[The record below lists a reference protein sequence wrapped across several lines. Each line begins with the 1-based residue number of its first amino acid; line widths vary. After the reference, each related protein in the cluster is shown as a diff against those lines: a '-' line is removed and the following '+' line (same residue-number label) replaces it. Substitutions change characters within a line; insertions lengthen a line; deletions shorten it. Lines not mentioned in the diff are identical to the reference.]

1 MKKFLC
7 LLLTVCLI
15 FTFAACTASDQPQ
28 DPDTDN
34 PAAGDNAAGA
44 ETPGD
49 ADSADTDQG
58 DMEASKPDADAQDP
72 EHAEKDDQSKDDQ
85 NSKTDV
91 KPSTKPADTNK
102 ADTDKKPSASTSKPS
117 TSKPSASKPSTSKPS
132 ASDKNDSSKSDAPTS
147 PLNLLNTVWKSY
159 SEDDK
164 FPASGGDYSE
174 ENAKDDAPGKFD
186 VSDSAVLESTLA
198 VPEASADLLK
208 KAASLTH
215 MMNLNTFTAG
225 AFQLKDS
232 KNADKFAKAMKES
245 IENRHWVCG
254 FPDKFVIIKV
264 NGYVVSAFG
273 AADLIDTFKSKTLK
287 AYQDAKVY
295 CEENIE

>member
-7 LLLTVCLI
+7 LLLAVCLV
-15 FTFAACTASDQPQ
+15 FSFAACTASDQPQ

-34 PAAGDNAAGA
+34 PAAGDNAAGSENA
-44 ETPGD
+44 GNTAGADTGKEDQD
-49 ADSADTDQG
+49 ADPSGEDSAQKPDDHQKDDATKED
-58 DMEASKPDADAQDP
+58 EASKPEQ
-72 EHAEKDDQSKDDQ
+72 
-85 NSKTDV
+85 
-91 KPSTKPADTNK
+91 
-102 ADTDKKPSASTSKPS
+102 KPSASTDKPAA
-117 TSKPSASKPSTSKPS
+117 SKPSASKPSTSKPS
-132 ASDKNDSSKSDAPTS
+132 ADKHDTDKANKPSS

-198 VPEASADLLK
+198 VPEDSADLLK

-232 KNADKFAKAMKES
+232 KNANKFAKAMKES
-245 IENRHWVCG
+245 IENRRWVCG

-273 AADLIDTFKSKTLK
+273 AEDLIDTFKSKTLK

>member
-7 LLLTVCLI
+7 LLLAVCLV
-15 FTFAACTASDQPQ
+15 FSFAACTANDQPQ

-34 PAAGDNAAGA
+34 PAAGDNAAGSESA
-44 ETPGD
+44 GDTAGADTGKEDQD
-49 ADSADTDQG
+49 ADPSGEDSAQKPDDHQKDDTTKED
-58 DMEASKPDADAQDP
+58 EASKPEQ
-72 EHAEKDDQSKDDQ
+72 
-85 NSKTDV
+85 
-91 KPSTKPADTNK
+91 
-102 ADTDKKPSASTSKPS
+102 KPSASTDKPAA
-117 TSKPSASKPSTSKPS
+117 SKPSASKPSTSKPS
-132 ASDKNDSSKSDAPTS
+132 ADKHDTDKANKPSS

-198 VPEASADLLK
+198 VPEDSADLLK

-232 KNADKFAKAMKES
+232 KNADKFAKAMKEG
-245 IENRHWVCG
+245 IENRRWVCG

>member
-7 LLLTVCLI
+7 LLLAVCLV
-15 FTFAACTASDQPQ
+15 FSFAACTANDQPQ

-34 PAAGDNAAGA
+34 PAAGDNAAGSENA
-44 ETPGD
+44 GNTAGADTGKEDQD
-49 ADSADTDQG
+49 ADPSGEDSAQKPDDHQKDDTTKED
-58 DMEASKPDADAQDP
+58 EASKPEQ
-72 EHAEKDDQSKDDQ
+72 
-85 NSKTDV
+85 
-91 KPSTKPADTNK
+91 
-102 ADTDKKPSASTSKPS
+102 KPSASTDKPAA
-117 TSKPSASKPSTSKPS
+117 SKPSASKPSTSKPS
-132 ASDKNDSSKSDAPTS
+132 ADKHDTDKANKPSS

-198 VPEASADLLK
+198 VPEDSADLLK
-208 KAASLTH
+208 NAASLTH

-245 IENRHWVCG
+245 IENRRWVCG

-273 AADLIDTFKSKTLK
+273 AEDLIDTFKSKTLK

>member
-7 LLLTVCLI
+7 LLLAVCLV
-15 FTFAACTASDQPQ
+15 FSFAACTASDQPQ

-34 PAAGDNAAGA
+34 PAAGDNAAGSENA
-44 ETPGD
+44 GNTAGADTGKEDQD
-49 ADSADTDQG
+49 ADPSGEDSAQKPDDHQKDDTTKED
-58 DMEASKPDADAQDP
+58 EASKPEQ
-72 EHAEKDDQSKDDQ
+72 
-85 NSKTDV
+85 
-91 KPSTKPADTNK
+91 KPSVSTDKPA
-102 ADTDKKPSASTSKPS
+102 A
-117 TSKPSASKPSTSKPS
+117 SKPSASKPSTSKPS
-132 ASDKNDSSKSDAPTS
+132 ADKHDTDKANKPSS

-198 VPEASADLLK
+198 VPEDSADLLK

-232 KNADKFAKAMKES
+232 KNADKFAKAMKEG
-245 IENRHWVCG
+245 IENRRWVCG

>member
-7 LLLTVCLI
+7 LLLAVCLV
-15 FTFAACTASDQPQ
+15 FSFAACTASDQPQ

-34 PAAGDNAAGA
+34 PAAGDNAAGRENA
-44 ETPGD
+44 GNTAGADTGKEDQNADPSGE
-49 ADSADTDQG
+49 DSAQKPDDHQKDDTTKED
-58 DMEASKPDADAQDP
+58 EASKPEQ
-72 EHAEKDDQSKDDQ
+72 
-85 NSKTDV
+85 
-91 KPSTKPADTNK
+91 
-102 ADTDKKPSASTSKPS
+102 KPSASTDKPAA
-117 TSKPSASKPSTSKPS
+117 SKPSASKPSTSKPS
-132 ASDKNDSSKSDAPTS
+132 ADKHDTDKANKPSS

-198 VPEASADLLK
+198 VPEDSADLLK
-208 KAASLTH
+208 NAASLTH

-245 IENRHWVCG
+245 IENRRWVCG

-273 AADLIDTFKSKTLK
+273 AEDLIDTFKSKTLK

>member
-7 LLLTVCLI
+7 LLLAVCLV
-15 FTFAACTASDQPQ
+15 FSFAACTANDQPQ

-34 PAAGDNAAGA
+34 PAAGDNAAGSENA
-44 ETPGD
+44 GNTAGADTGKEDQD
-49 ADSADTDQG
+49 ADPSGEDSAQKPDDHQKDDTTKED
-58 DMEASKPDADAQDP
+58 EASKPEQ
-72 EHAEKDDQSKDDQ
+72 
-85 NSKTDV
+85 
-91 KPSTKPADTNK
+91 
-102 ADTDKKPSASTSKPS
+102 KPSASTDKPAA
-117 TSKPSASKPSTSKPS
+117 SKPSASKPSTSKPS
-132 ASDKNDSSKSDAPTS
+132 ADKHDTDKANKPSS

-198 VPEASADLLK
+198 VPEDSADLLK

-245 IENRHWVCG
+245 IENRRWVCG

>member
-7 LLLTVCLI
+7 LLLAVCLV
-15 FTFAACTASDQPQ
+15 FSFAACTANDQPQ

-34 PAAGDNAAGA
+34 PAAGDNAAGSENA
-44 ETPGD
+44 GNTAGADTGKEDQD
-49 ADSADTDQG
+49 ADPSGEDSAQKPDDHQKDDTTKED
-58 DMEASKPDADAQDP
+58 EASKPEQ
-72 EHAEKDDQSKDDQ
+72 
-85 NSKTDV
+85 
-91 KPSTKPADTNK
+91 
-102 ADTDKKPSASTSKPS
+102 KPSASTDKPAA
-117 TSKPSASKPSTSKPS
+117 SKPSASKPSTSKPS
-132 ASDKNDSSKSDAPTS
+132 ADKHDTDKANKPSS

-174 ENAKDDAPGKFD
+174 ENAKDDTPGKFD

-198 VPEASADLLK
+198 VPEDSADLLK

-245 IENRHWVCG
+245 IENRRWVCG

-273 AADLIDTFKSKTLK
+273 AEDLIDTFKSKTLK

>member
-7 LLLTVCLI
+7 LLLAVCLV
-15 FTFAACTASDQPQ
+15 FSFAACTASDQPQ

-34 PAAGDNAAGA
+34 PAAGDNAAGSESA
-44 ETPGD
+44 GDTAGADTGKEDQD
-49 ADSADTDQG
+49 ADPSGEDRAQKPDDHQKDDTTKED
-58 DMEASKPDADAQDP
+58 EASKPEQ
-72 EHAEKDDQSKDDQ
+72 
-85 NSKTDV
+85 
-91 KPSTKPADTNK
+91 
-102 ADTDKKPSASTSKPS
+102 KPSASTDKPAA
-117 TSKPSASKPSTSKPS
+117 SKPSASKPSTSKPS
-132 ASDKNDSSKSDAPTS
+132 ADKHDTDKANKPSS

-198 VPEASADLLK
+198 VPEDSADLLK

-245 IENRHWVCG
+245 IENRRWVCG

-273 AADLIDTFKSKTLK
+273 AEDLIDTFKSKTLK

>member
-7 LLLTVCLI
+7 LLLAVCLV
-15 FTFAACTASDQPQ
+15 FSFAACTANDQPQ
-28 DPDTDN
+28 DPDMDN
-34 PAAGDNAAGA
+34 PAAGDNAAGSESA
-44 ETPGD
+44 GDTAGADTGKEDQD
-49 ADSADTDQG
+49 ADPSGEDSAQKPDDHQKDDTTKED
-58 DMEASKPDADAQDP
+58 EASKPEQ
-72 EHAEKDDQSKDDQ
+72 
-85 NSKTDV
+85 
-91 KPSTKPADTNK
+91 
-102 ADTDKKPSASTSKPS
+102 KPSASTDKPAA
-117 TSKPSASKPSTSKPS
+117 SKPSASKPSTSKPS
-132 ASDKNDSSKSDAPTS
+132 ADKHDTDKANKPSS

-198 VPEASADLLK
+198 VPEDSADLLK

-232 KNADKFAKAMKES
+232 KNADKFAKAMKEG
-245 IENRHWVCG
+245 IENRRWVCG

>member
-7 LLLTVCLI
+7 LLLAVCLV
-15 FTFAACTASDQPQ
+15 FSFAACTASDQPQ

-34 PAAGDNAAGA
+34 PAAGDNAAGSENA
-44 ETPGD
+44 GNTAGADTGKEDQD
-49 ADSADTDQG
+49 ADPSGEDSAQKPDDHQKDNITKED
-58 DMEASKPDADAQDP
+58 EASKPEQ
-72 EHAEKDDQSKDDQ
+72 
-85 NSKTDV
+85 
-91 KPSTKPADTNK
+91 
-102 ADTDKKPSASTSKPS
+102 KPSASTDKPAA
-117 TSKPSASKPSTSKPS
+117 SKPSASKPSTSKPS
-132 ASDKNDSSKSDAPTS
+132 ADKHDTDKANKPSS

-198 VPEASADLLK
+198 VPEDSADLLK

-245 IENRHWVCG
+245 IENRRWVCG

-273 AADLIDTFKSKTLK
+273 AEDLIDTFKSKTLK

>member
-7 LLLTVCLI
+7 LLLAVCLV
-15 FTFAACTASDQPQ
+15 FSFAACTASDQPQ

-34 PAAGDNAAGA
+34 PAAGDNAAGSESA
-44 ETPGD
+44 GDTAGADTGKEDQD
-49 ADSADTDQG
+49 ADPSGEDSAQKPDDHQKDDTTKED
-58 DMEASKPDADAQDP
+58 EASKPEQ
-72 EHAEKDDQSKDDQ
+72 
-85 NSKTDV
+85 
-91 KPSTKPADTNK
+91 
-102 ADTDKKPSASTSKPS
+102 KPSASTDKPAA
-117 TSKPSASKPSTSKPS
+117 SKPSASKPSTSKPS
-132 ASDKNDSSKSDAPTS
+132 ADKHDTDKANKPSS

-164 FPASGGDYSE
+164 VPASGGDYSE

-198 VPEASADLLK
+198 VPEDSADLLK
-208 KAASLTH
+208 NAASLTH

-232 KNADKFAKAMKES
+232 KNANKFAKAMKES
-245 IENRHWVCG
+245 IENRRWVCG

-273 AADLIDTFKSKTLK
+273 AEDLIDTFKSKTLK

>member
-7 LLLTVCLI
+7 LLLAVCLV
-15 FTFAACTASDQPQ
+15 FSFAACTANDQPQ

-34 PAAGDNAAGA
+34 PAAGDNAAGSENA
-44 ETPGD
+44 GNTAGADTGKEDQNADPSGE
-49 ADSADTDQG
+49 DSAQKPDDHQKDDTTKED
-58 DMEASKPDADAQDP
+58 EASKPEQ
-72 EHAEKDDQSKDDQ
+72 
-85 NSKTDV
+85 
-91 KPSTKPADTNK
+91 
-102 ADTDKKPSASTSKPS
+102 KPSASTDKPAA
-117 TSKPSASKPSTSKPS
+117 SKPSASKPSTSKPS
-132 ASDKNDSSKSDAPTS
+132 ADKHDTDKANKPSS

-198 VPEASADLLK
+198 VPEDSADLLK

>member
-7 LLLTVCLI
+7 LLLAVCLV
-15 FTFAACTASDQPQ
+15 FSFAACTASVQPQ

-34 PAAGDNAAGA
+34 PAAGDNAAGSENA
-44 ETPGD
+44 GDTAGADTGKEDQD
-49 ADSADTDQG
+49 ADPSGEDSAQKPDDHQKDNITKED
-58 DMEASKPDADAQDP
+58 EASKPEQ
-72 EHAEKDDQSKDDQ
+72 
-85 NSKTDV
+85 
-91 KPSTKPADTNK
+91 
-102 ADTDKKPSASTSKPS
+102 KPSASTDKPAA
-117 TSKPSASKPSTSKPS
+117 SKPSASKPSTSKPS
-132 ASDKNDSSKSDAPTS
+132 ADKHDTDKANKPSS

-198 VPEASADLLK
+198 VPEDSADLLK

-245 IENRHWVCG
+245 IENRRWVCG

-273 AADLIDTFKSKTLK
+273 AEDLIDTFKSKTLK

>member
-7 LLLTVCLI
+7 LLLAVCLV
-15 FTFAACTASDQPQ
+15 FSFAACTASDQPQ

-34 PAAGDNAAGA
+34 PAAGDNAAGSESA
-44 ETPGD
+44 GDTAGADTGKEDQD
-49 ADSADTDQG
+49 ADPSGEDSAQKPDDHQKDDITKED
-58 DMEASKPDADAQDP
+58 EASKPEQ
-72 EHAEKDDQSKDDQ
+72 
-85 NSKTDV
+85 
-91 KPSTKPADTNK
+91 
-102 ADTDKKPSASTSKPS
+102 KPSASTDKPAA
-117 TSKPSASKPSTSKPS
+117 SKPSASKPSTSKPS
-132 ASDKNDSSKSDAPTS
+132 ADKHDTDKANKPSS

-198 VPEASADLLK
+198 VPEDSADLLK
-208 KAASLTH
+208 NAASLTH

-245 IENRHWVCG
+245 IENRRWVCG

-273 AADLIDTFKSKTLK
+273 AEDLIDTFKSKTLK

>member
-7 LLLTVCLI
+7 LLLAVCLV
-15 FTFAACTASDQPQ
+15 FSFAACTANDQPQ
-28 DPDTDN
+28 DPDMDN
-34 PAAGDNAAGA
+34 PAAGDNAAGSESA
-44 ETPGD
+44 GDTAGADTGKEDQD
-49 ADSADTDQG
+49 ADPSGEDSAQKPDDHQKDDTTKED
-58 DMEASKPDADAQDP
+58 EASKPEQ
-72 EHAEKDDQSKDDQ
+72 
-85 NSKTDV
+85 
-91 KPSTKPADTNK
+91 
-102 ADTDKKPSASTSKPS
+102 KPSASTDKPAA
-117 TSKPSASKPSTSKPS
+117 SKPSASKPSTSKPS
-132 ASDKNDSSKSDAPTS
+132 ADKHDTDKANKPSS

-198 VPEASADLLK
+198 VPEDSADLLE

-232 KNADKFAKAMKES
+232 KNADKFAKAMKEG
-245 IENRHWVCG
+245 IENRRWVCG

>member
-7 LLLTVCLI
+7 LLLAVCLV
-15 FTFAACTASDQPQ
+15 FSFAACTASDQPQ

-34 PAAGDNAAGA
+34 PAAGDNAAGSENA
-44 ETPGD
+44 GNTAGADTGKEDQD
-49 ADSADTDQG
+49 ADPSGEDSAQKPDDHQKDDATKED
-58 DMEASKPDADAQDP
+58 EASKPEQ
-72 EHAEKDDQSKDDQ
+72 
-85 NSKTDV
+85 
-91 KPSTKPADTNK
+91 
-102 ADTDKKPSASTSKPS
+102 KPSASTDKPAA
-117 TSKPSASKPSTSKPS
+117 SKPSASKPSTSKPS
-132 ASDKNDSSKSDAPTS
+132 ADKHDTDKANKPSS

-198 VPEASADLLK
+198 VPEDSADLLK
-208 KAASLTH
+208 NAASLTH

-232 KNADKFAKAMKES
+232 KNANKFAKAMKES
-245 IENRHWVCG
+245 IENRRWVCG

-273 AADLIDTFKSKTLK
+273 AEDLIDTFKSKTLK

>member
-7 LLLTVCLI
+7 LLLAVCLV
-15 FTFAACTASDQPQ
+15 FSFAACTASDQPQ

-34 PAAGDNAAGA
+34 PAAGDNAAGSENA
-44 ETPGD
+44 GNTAGADTGKEDQNADPSGE
-49 ADSADTDQG
+49 DSAQKPDDHQKDDTTKED
-58 DMEASKPDADAQDP
+58 EASKPEQ
-72 EHAEKDDQSKDDQ
+72 
-85 NSKTDV
+85 
-91 KPSTKPADTNK
+91 
-102 ADTDKKPSASTSKPS
+102 KPSASTDKPA

-132 ASDKNDSSKSDAPTS
+132 ADKHDTDKANKPSS

-198 VPEASADLLK
+198 VPEDSADLLK
-208 KAASLTH
+208 NAASLTH

-245 IENRHWVCG
+245 IENRRWVCG

-273 AADLIDTFKSKTLK
+273 AEDLIDTFKSKTLK

>member
-7 LLLTVCLI
+7 LLLAVCLV
-15 FTFAACTASDQPQ
+15 FSFAACTASDQPQ

-34 PAAGDNAAGA
+34 PAAGDNAAGSENA
-44 ETPGD
+44 GDTAGADTGKEDQD
-49 ADSADTDQG
+49 ADPSGEDSVQKPDDHQKDDTSKED
-58 DMEASKPDADAQDP
+58 EASKPEQ
-72 EHAEKDDQSKDDQ
+72 
-85 NSKTDV
+85 
-91 KPSTKPADTNK
+91 
-102 ADTDKKPSASTSKPS
+102 KPSASTDKPAA
-117 TSKPSASKPSTSKPS
+117 SKPSASKPSTSKPS
-132 ASDKNDSSKSDAPTS
+132 ADKHDTDKANKPSS

-198 VPEASADLLK
+198 VPEDSADLLK

-245 IENRHWVCG
+245 IENRRWVCG

-273 AADLIDTFKSKTLK
+273 AEDLIDTFKSKTLK

>member
-7 LLLTVCLI
+7 LLLAVCLV
-15 FTFAACTASDQPQ
+15 FSFAACTANDQPQ

-34 PAAGDNAAGA
+34 PAAGDNAAGSESA
-44 ETPGD
+44 GDTAGADTGKEDQD
-49 ADSADTDQG
+49 ADPSGEDSAQKPDDHQKDDTTKED
-58 DMEASKPDADAQDP
+58 EASKPEQ
-72 EHAEKDDQSKDDQ
+72 
-85 NSKTDV
+85 
-91 KPSTKPADTNK
+91 
-102 ADTDKKPSASTSKPS
+102 KPSASTDKPAA
-117 TSKPSASKPSTSKPS
+117 SKPSASKPSTSKPS
-132 ASDKNDSSKSDAPTS
+132 ADKHDTDKANKPSS

-198 VPEASADLLK
+198 VPEDSADLLK

-225 AFQLKDS
+225 TFQLKDS

-245 IENRHWVCG
+245 IENRRWVCG

-273 AADLIDTFKSKTLK
+273 AEDLIDTFKSKTLK

>member
-34 PAAGDNAAGA
+34 PAAGDNAAGSENA
-44 ETPGD
+44 GNTAGADTGKEDQD
-49 ADSADTDQG
+49 ADPSGEDSAQKPDDHQKDDTTKED
-58 DMEASKPDADAQDP
+58 EASKPEQ
-72 EHAEKDDQSKDDQ
+72 
-85 NSKTDV
+85 
-91 KPSTKPADTNK
+91 
-102 ADTDKKPSASTSKPS
+102 KPSASTDKPAA
-117 TSKPSASKPSTSKPS
+117 SKPSASKPSTSKPS
-132 ASDKNDSSKSDAPTS
+132 ADKHDTDKANKPSS

-198 VPEASADLLK
+198 VPEDSADLLK
-208 KAASLTH
+208 NAASLTH

-245 IENRHWVCG
+245 IENRRWVCG

-273 AADLIDTFKSKTLK
+273 AEDLIDTFKSKTLK

>member
-49 ADSADTDQG
+49 ADSTDTDQG
-58 DMEASKPDADAQDP
+58 DAEASKPDADAQDP

-102 ADTDKKPSASTSKPS
+102 ADADKKPSAST
-117 TSKPSASKPSTSKPS
+117 SKPSTSKPS

-174 ENAKDDAPGKFD
+174 ENAKDDAPGNFGL
-186 VSDSAVLESTLA
+186 SDSAVLESTLA

>member
-7 LLLTVCLI
+7 LLLAVCLV
-15 FTFAACTASDQPQ
+15 FSFAACTASDQPQ

-34 PAAGDNAAGA
+34 PAAGDDAAGSENA
-44 ETPGD
+44 GNTAGADTGKEDQNADPSGE
-49 ADSADTDQG
+49 DSAQKPDDHQKDDITKED
-58 DMEASKPDADAQDP
+58 EASKPEQ
-72 EHAEKDDQSKDDQ
+72 
-85 NSKTDV
+85 
-91 KPSTKPADTNK
+91 
-102 ADTDKKPSASTSKPS
+102 KPSASTDKPAA
-117 TSKPSASKPSTSKPS
+117 SKPSASKPSTSKPS
-132 ASDKNDSSKSDAPTS
+132 ADKHDTDKANKPSS

-198 VPEASADLLK
+198 VPEDSADLLK
-208 KAASLTH
+208 NAASLTH

-245 IENRHWVCG
+245 IENRRWVCG

-273 AADLIDTFKSKTLK
+273 AEDLIDTFKSKTLK
-287 AYQDAKVY
+287 AYRDAKVY

>member
-7 LLLTVCLI
+7 LLLAVCLV
-15 FTFAACTASDQPQ
+15 FSFAACTASDQPQ

-34 PAAGDNAAGA
+34 PAAGGNAAGSENA
-44 ETPGD
+44 GDTAGADTGKEDQD
-49 ADSADTDQG
+49 ADPSGEDSVQKPDDHQKDDTSKED
-58 DMEASKPDADAQDP
+58 EASKPEQ
-72 EHAEKDDQSKDDQ
+72 
-85 NSKTDV
+85 
-91 KPSTKPADTNK
+91 
-102 ADTDKKPSASTSKPS
+102 KPSASTDKPAA
-117 TSKPSASKPSTSKPS
+117 SKPSASKPSTSKPS
-132 ASDKNDSSKSDAPTS
+132 ADKHDTDKANKPSS

-198 VPEASADLLK
+198 VPEDSADLLK

-245 IENRHWVCG
+245 IENRRWVCG

-273 AADLIDTFKSKTLK
+273 AEDLIDTFKSKTLK

>member
-7 LLLTVCLI
+7 LLLAVCLV
-15 FTFAACTASDQPQ
+15 FSFAACTANDQPQ

-34 PAAGDNAAGA
+34 PAAGDNAAGSESA
-44 ETPGD
+44 GDTAGADTGKEDQD
-49 ADSADTDQG
+49 ADPSGEDSAQKPDDHQKDDTTKED
-58 DMEASKPDADAQDP
+58 EASKPEQ
-72 EHAEKDDQSKDDQ
+72 
-85 NSKTDV
+85 
-91 KPSTKPADTNK
+91 
-102 ADTDKKPSASTSKPS
+102 KPSASTDKPAA
-117 TSKPSASKPSTSKPS
+117 SKPSASKPSTSKPS
-132 ASDKNDSSKSDAPTS
+132 ADKHDTDKANKPSS

-198 VPEASADLLK
+198 VPEDSADLLK

-245 IENRHWVCG
+245 IENRRWVCG

>member
-7 LLLTVCLI
+7 LLLAVCLV
-15 FTFAACTASDQPQ
+15 FSFAACTASDQPQ

-34 PAAGDNAAGA
+34 PAAGDNAAGSENA
-44 ETPGD
+44 GNTAGADTGKEDQD
-49 ADSADTDQG
+49 ADPSGEDSAQKPDDHQKDDTTKED
-58 DMEASKPDADAQDP
+58 EASKPEQ
-72 EHAEKDDQSKDDQ
+72 
-85 NSKTDV
+85 
-91 KPSTKPADTNK
+91 
-102 ADTDKKPSASTSKPS
+102 KPSASTDKPAA
-117 TSKPSASKPSTSKPS
+117 SKPSASKPSTSKPS
-132 ASDKNDSSKSDAPTS
+132 ADKHDTDKANKPSS

-159 SEDDK
+159 SKDDK

-245 IENRHWVCG
+245 IENRRWVCG

>member
-7 LLLTVCLI
+7 LLLAVCLV
-15 FTFAACTASDQPQ
+15 FSFAACTASDQPQ

-34 PAAGDNAAGA
+34 PAAGDNAAGSENA
-44 ETPGD
+44 GNTAGADTGKEDQD
-49 ADSADTDQG
+49 ADPSGEDSAQKPDDHQKDDATKED
-58 DMEASKPDADAQDP
+58 EASKPEQ
-72 EHAEKDDQSKDDQ
+72 
-85 NSKTDV
+85 
-91 KPSTKPADTNK
+91 
-102 ADTDKKPSASTSKPS
+102 KPSASTDKPAA
-117 TSKPSASKPSTSKPS
+117 SKPSASKPSTSKPS
-132 ASDKNDSSKSDAPTS
+132 ADKHDTDKANKPSS

-245 IENRHWVCG
+245 IENRRWVCG

-273 AADLIDTFKSKTLK
+273 AEDLIDTFKSKTLK

>member
-7 LLLTVCLI
+7 LLLAVCLV
-15 FTFAACTASDQPQ
+15 FSFAACTANDQPQ

-34 PAAGDNAAGA
+34 PAAGDNAAGSENA
-44 ETPGD
+44 GNTAGADTGKEDQNADPSGE
-49 ADSADTDQG
+49 DSAQKPDDHQKDDTTKED
-58 DMEASKPDADAQDP
+58 EASKPEQ
-72 EHAEKDDQSKDDQ
+72 
-85 NSKTDV
+85 
-91 KPSTKPADTNK
+91 
-102 ADTDKKPSASTSKPS
+102 KPSASTDKPAA
-117 TSKPSASKPSTSKPS
+117 SKPSASKPSTSKPS
-132 ASDKNDSSKSDAPTS
+132 ADKHDTDKANKPSS

-198 VPEASADLLK
+198 VPEDSADLLK
-208 KAASLTH
+208 NAASLTH
-215 MMNLNTFTAG
+215 MMNLNTITAG

-245 IENRHWVCG
+245 IENRRWVCG

-273 AADLIDTFKSKTLK
+273 AEDLIDTFKSKTLK

>member
-7 LLLTVCLI
+7 LLLAVCLV
-15 FTFAACTASDQPQ
+15 FSFAACTASDQPQ

-34 PAAGDNAAGA
+34 PAAGDNAAGSENA
-44 ETPGD
+44 GNTAGADTGKEDQNADPSGE
-49 ADSADTDQG
+49 DSAQKPDDHQKDDTTKED
-58 DMEASKPDADAQDP
+58 EASKPEQ
-72 EHAEKDDQSKDDQ
+72 
-85 NSKTDV
+85 
-91 KPSTKPADTNK
+91 
-102 ADTDKKPSASTSKPS
+102 KPSASTDKPAAS
-117 TSKPSASKPSTSKPS
+117 TPSASKPSTSKPS
-132 ASDKNDSSKSDAPTS
+132 ADKHDTDKANKPSS

-198 VPEASADLLK
+198 VPEDSADLLK
-208 KAASLTH
+208 NAASLTH

-245 IENRHWVCG
+245 IENRRWVCG

-273 AADLIDTFKSKTLK
+273 AEDLIDTFKSKTLK

>member
-7 LLLTVCLI
+7 LLLAVCLV
-15 FTFAACTASDQPQ
+15 FSFAACTASDQPQ

-34 PAAGDNAAGA
+34 PAAGDNAAGSENA
-44 ETPGD
+44 GNTAGADTGKEDQD
-49 ADSADTDQG
+49 ADPSGEDSAQKPDDHQKDDITKED
-58 DMEASKPDADAQDP
+58 EASKPEQ
-72 EHAEKDDQSKDDQ
+72 
-85 NSKTDV
+85 
-91 KPSTKPADTNK
+91 
-102 ADTDKKPSASTSKPS
+102 KPSASTDKPAA
-117 TSKPSASKPSTSKPS
+117 SKPSASKPSTSKPS
-132 ASDKNDSSKSDAPTS
+132 ADKHDTDKANKPSS

-198 VPEASADLLK
+198 VPEDSADLLK

-232 KNADKFAKAMKES
+232 KNANKFAKAMKES
-245 IENRHWVCG
+245 IENRRWVCG

-273 AADLIDTFKSKTLK
+273 AEDLIDTFKSKTLK

>member
-28 DPDTDN
+28 EPDTDN

-58 DMEASKPDADAQDP
+58 DAEASKPDADAQDP
-72 EHAEKDDQSKDDQ
+72 EPAEKEDQGKDDHD
-85 NSKTDV
+85 SKTDV

-102 ADTDKKPSASTSKPS
+102 ADTDKKPSAGTSKPS
-117 TSKPSASKPSTSKPS
+117 TSKPSASKPSTS
-132 ASDKNDSSKSDAPTS
+132 DKNDSNKSDAPTS

-159 SEDDK
+159 SEEDK

-174 ENAKDDAPGKFD
+174 ENAKDDAPGNFGL
-186 VSDSAVLESTLA
+186 SDSAVLESTLA

-245 IENRHWVCG
+245 IENRRWVCG

>member
-7 LLLTVCLI
+7 LLLTACLM
-15 FTFAACTASDQPQ
+15 FSFAACTASDQPQ

-34 PAAGDNAAGA
+34 PAAGDNAAGSESA
-44 ETPGD
+44 GDTAGADTGKEDQD
-49 ADSADTDQG
+49 ADPSGEDSAQKPDDHQKDNITKED
-58 DMEASKPDADAQDP
+58 EASKPEQ
-72 EHAEKDDQSKDDQ
+72 
-85 NSKTDV
+85 
-91 KPSTKPADTNK
+91 
-102 ADTDKKPSASTSKPS
+102 KPSASTDKPAA
-117 TSKPSASKPSTSKPS
+117 SKPSASKPSTSKPS
-132 ASDKNDSSKSDAPTS
+132 ADKHDTDKANKPSS

-198 VPEASADLLK
+198 VPEDSADLLK
-208 KAASLTH
+208 NAASLTH

-245 IENRHWVCG
+245 IENRRWVCG

-273 AADLIDTFKSKTLK
+273 AEDLIDTFKSKTLK

>member
-7 LLLTVCLI
+7 LLLAVCLV
-15 FTFAACTASDQPQ
+15 FSFAACTASDQPQ

-34 PAAGDNAAGA
+34 PAAGDNAAGSESA
-44 ETPGD
+44 GD
-49 ADSADTDQG
+49 TAGADTGKEDQNADPSGEDSAQKPDDHQKDDTTKED
-58 DMEASKPDADAQDP
+58 EASKPEQ
-72 EHAEKDDQSKDDQ
+72 
-85 NSKTDV
+85 
-91 KPSTKPADTNK
+91 
-102 ADTDKKPSASTSKPS
+102 KPSASTDKPAA
-117 TSKPSASKPSTSKPS
+117 SKPSASKPSTSKPS
-132 ASDKNDSSKSDAPTS
+132 ADKHDTDKANKPSS

-198 VPEASADLLK
+198 VPEDSADLLK
-208 KAASLTH
+208 NAASLTH

-245 IENRHWVCG
+245 IENRRWVCG

-273 AADLIDTFKSKTLK
+273 AEDLIDTFKSKTLK

>member
-7 LLLTVCLI
+7 LLLAVCLV
-15 FTFAACTASDQPQ
+15 FSFAACTASDQPQ

-34 PAAGDNAAGA
+34 PAAGDNAAGSENA
-44 ETPGD
+44 GNTAGADTGKEDQD
-49 ADSADTDQG
+49 ADPSGEDSAQKPDDHQKDDATKED
-58 DMEASKPDADAQDP
+58 EASKPEQ
-72 EHAEKDDQSKDDQ
+72 
-85 NSKTDV
+85 
-91 KPSTKPADTNK
+91 
-102 ADTDKKPSASTSKPS
+102 KPSASTDKPAA
-117 TSKPSASKPSTSKPS
+117 SKPSASKPSTSKPS
-132 ASDKNDSSKSDAPTS
+132 ADKHDTDKANKPSS

-198 VPEASADLLK
+198 VPEDSADLLK
-208 KAASLTH
+208 NAASLTH

-245 IENRHWVCG
+245 IENRRWVCG

-273 AADLIDTFKSKTLK
+273 AEDLIDTFKSKTLK

>member
-7 LLLTVCLI
+7 LLLAVCLV
-15 FTFAACTASDQPQ
+15 FSFAACTANDQPQ

-34 PAAGDNAAGA
+34 PAAGDNAAGSESA
-44 ETPGD
+44 GDTAGADTGKEDQD
-49 ADSADTDQG
+49 ADPSGEDSAQKPDDHQKDDITKED
-58 DMEASKPDADAQDP
+58 EASKPEQ
-72 EHAEKDDQSKDDQ
+72 
-85 NSKTDV
+85 
-91 KPSTKPADTNK
+91 
-102 ADTDKKPSASTSKPS
+102 KPSASTDKPAA
-117 TSKPSASKPSTSKPS
+117 SKPSASKPSTSKPS
-132 ASDKNDSSKSDAPTS
+132 ADKHDTDKANKPSS

-198 VPEASADLLK
+198 VPEDSADLLK

-245 IENRHWVCG
+245 IENRRWVCG

-273 AADLIDTFKSKTLK
+273 AEDLIDTFKSKTLK

>member
-7 LLLTVCLI
+7 LLLAVCLV
-15 FTFAACTASDQPQ
+15 FSFAACTANDQPQ

-34 PAAGDNAAGA
+34 PAAGDNAAGSENA
-44 ETPGD
+44 GNTAGADTGKEDQD
-49 ADSADTDQG
+49 ADPSGEDSAQKPDDHQKDNITKED
-58 DMEASKPDADAQDP
+58 EASKPEQ
-72 EHAEKDDQSKDDQ
+72 
-85 NSKTDV
+85 
-91 KPSTKPADTNK
+91 
-102 ADTDKKPSASTSKPS
+102 KPSASTDKPAA
-117 TSKPSASKPSTSKPS
+117 SKPSASKPSTSKPS
-132 ASDKNDSSKSDAPTS
+132 ADKHDTDKANKPSS

-245 IENRHWVCG
+245 IENRRWVCG

-273 AADLIDTFKSKTLK
+273 AEDLIDTFKSKTLK

>member
-7 LLLTVCLI
+7 LLLAVCLV
-15 FTFAACTASDQPQ
+15 FSFAACTASDQPQ

-34 PAAGDNAAGA
+34 PAAGDNAAGSESA
-44 ETPGD
+44 GDTAGADTGKEDQD
-49 ADSADTDQG
+49 ADPSGEDSAQKPDDHQKDDITKED
-58 DMEASKPDADAQDP
+58 EASKPEQ
-72 EHAEKDDQSKDDQ
+72 
-85 NSKTDV
+85 
-91 KPSTKPADTNK
+91 
-102 ADTDKKPSASTSKPS
+102 KPSASTDKPAA
-117 TSKPSASKPSTSKPS
+117 SKPSASKPSTSKPS
-132 ASDKNDSSKSDAPTS
+132 ADKHDTDKANKPSS

-198 VPEASADLLK
+198 VPEDSADLLK

-232 KNADKFAKAMKES
+232 KNANKFAKAMKES
-245 IENRHWVCG
+245 IENRRWVCG

-273 AADLIDTFKSKTLK
+273 AEDLIDTFKSKTLK

>member
-7 LLLTVCLI
+7 LLLAACLV
-15 FTFAACTASDQPQ
+15 FSFAACTANDQPQ

-34 PAAGDNAAGA
+34 PAAGGNAAGSENA
-44 ETPGD
+44 GDTAGADTGKEDQD
-49 ADSADTDQG
+49 ADPSGEDSAQKPDDHQKDDTTKED
-58 DMEASKPDADAQDP
+58 EASKPEQ
-72 EHAEKDDQSKDDQ
+72 
-85 NSKTDV
+85 
-91 KPSTKPADTNK
+91 
-102 ADTDKKPSASTSKPS
+102 KPSASTDKPAA
-117 TSKPSASKPSTSKPS
+117 SKPSASKPSTSKPS
-132 ASDKNDSSKSDAPTS
+132 ADKHDTDKANKPSS

-198 VPEASADLLK
+198 VPEDSADLLK

-245 IENRHWVCG
+245 IENRRWVCG

-273 AADLIDTFKSKTLK
+273 AEDLIDTFKSKTLK

>member
-7 LLLTVCLI
+7 LLLAVCLV
-15 FTFAACTASDQPQ
+15 FSFAACSASDQPQ

-34 PAAGDNAAGA
+34 PAAGDNAAGSESA
-44 ETPGD
+44 GDTAGADTGKEDQD
-49 ADSADTDQG
+49 ADPSGEDSAQKPDDHQKDDITKED
-58 DMEASKPDADAQDP
+58 EASKPEQ
-72 EHAEKDDQSKDDQ
+72 
-85 NSKTDV
+85 
-91 KPSTKPADTNK
+91 
-102 ADTDKKPSASTSKPS
+102 KPSASTDKPAA
-117 TSKPSASKPSTSKPS
+117 SKPSASKPSTSKPS
-132 ASDKNDSSKSDAPTS
+132 ADKHDTDKANKPTS

-198 VPEASADLLK
+198 VPEDSADLLK

-232 KNADKFAKAMKES
+232 KNADKFAKAMKEG
-245 IENRHWVCG
+245 IENRRWVCG

-273 AADLIDTFKSKTLK
+273 AEDLIDTFKSKTLK